1 MKASSNY
8 HKVKPQAAV
17 SAVQLSVYSNE
28 VSVSK
33 LQFYYTPMIFIAL
46 FTSEDLSAFAW
57 KNLQKFTEK
66 KKKKAKESE
75 YEKSIAFLFH
85 CAWRGRAREGTVIL
99 LKRQFSIC
107 EKKNYDNWLSP
118 NSKCLRR

>member
-17 SAVQLSVYSNE
+17 SAVQPSVYSNE

-66 KKKKAKESE
+66 KKKQKNQNM
-75 YEKSIAFLFH
+75 KSPSPFCSIVRDEGL
-85 CAWRGRAREGTVIL
+85 RARAQL
-99 LKRQFSIC
+99 YC
-107 EKKNYDNWLSP
+107 
-118 NSKCLRR
+118 

>member
-17 SAVQLSVYSNE
+17 SAVQPSVYSNE

-57 KNLQKFTEK
+57 KNLQKFTTK
-66 KKKKAKESE
+66 KKKHQKNQNM
-75 YEKSIAFLFH
+75 KSPSPFCSIV
-85 CAWRGRAREGTVIL
+85 RDEGVRARAQL
-99 LKRQFSIC
+99 YC
-107 EKKNYDNWLSP
+107 
-118 NSKCLRR
+118 

>member
-17 SAVQLSVYSNE
+17 SAVQPSVYSNE

-46 FTSEDLSAFAW
+46 FTSEDLSAFA
-57 KNLQKFTEK
+57 
-66 KKKKAKESE
+66 
-75 YEKSIAFLFH
+75 
-85 CAWRGRAREGTVIL
+85 
-99 LKRQFSIC
+99 
-107 EKKNYDNWLSP
+107 
-118 NSKCLRR
+118 

>member
-17 SAVQLSVYSNE
+17 SAVQPSVYSNE

-66 KKKKAKESE
+66 KKKQKNQNM
-75 YEKSIAFLFH
+75 KSPSPFCSIV
-85 CAWRGRAREGTVIL
+85 RDEGVRARAQL
-99 LKRQFSIC
+99 YC
-107 EKKNYDNWLSP
+107 
-118 NSKCLRR
+118 